1 MKLQK
6 NGPLKF
12 AFMYGVKVTF
22 VCLIC
27 VYTIK

>member
-12 AFMYGVKVTF
+12 AFMYGVTVTF
-22 VCLIC
+22 VYSIC

>member
-12 AFMYGVKVTF
+12 VFMYGVMVTF
-22 VCLIC
+22 VCPIC

>member
-12 AFMYGVKVTF
+12 AFMYGVMVTF
-22 VCLIC
+22 VCPIC
-27 VYTIK
+27 VYTVK

>member
-12 AFMYGVKVTF
+12 AFMYGVMVTF
-22 VCLIC
+22 VCSIC